1 MQLPTA
7 ALVHTTPSPVGLV
20 PRFLSVS
27 NVRGGVRLITDT
39 TLGVTDVVEAMHATI
54 VRPIGRQTQTRGLT
68 GWIYRIVRGTMRRV
82 GRMLD
87 LGLAVAD
94 GGRGSTESPAG
105 EAVVAALNGAFGER
119 MEAEGNPLATAMH
132 LRHAGQPLELAALAT
147 PRPTLLLQ
155 IHGICMHDGQWG
167 TPGHDPGA
175 IWADGLGA
183 TRLTLRY
190 NSGRHISENGREL
203 AHQLEAL
210 LAAWP
215 VPLERLVVVGHSMG
229 GLVARSAF
237 SYLTAWPEDTS
248 LVTLG
253 SPHHGAPL
261 ERLGN
266 LVDSSLSATRYTG
279 PLAALG
285 QTRSAGVTDLRFG
298 NLRDE
303 DWVNRDRFD
312 RGEDPRHPV
321 PLPPGVAVYTV
332 AATLGD
338 GRGGVRDQ
346 TVGDGLVPLDSAL
359 GRHPTRGLR
368 VPTDRQWVASGM
380 SHFDL
385 LHQPDV
391 TAKVLDWLVA
401 SP

>member
-1 MQLPTA
+1 
-7 ALVHTTPSPVGLV
+7 
-20 PRFLSVS
+20 VS
-27 NVRGGVRLITDT
+27 DVRGGARLITDT

-54 VRPIGRQTQTRGLT
+54 ARPIGQQKRARGLT
-68 GWIYRIVRGTMRRV
+68 GWIYRLVRGTMRRV
-82 GRMLD
+82 GRLLD
-87 LGLAVAD
+87 LGLATVD
-94 GGRGSTESPAG
+94 RGHAQAESQARD
-105 EAVVAALNGAFGER
+105 AVVAALNGAFGDR

-132 LRHAGQPLELAALAT
+132 LRHAGQPLDLNGLAS
-147 PRPTLLLQ
+147 PRSTILLQ
-155 IHGICMHDGQWG
+155 IHGICMHDGQWR
-167 TPGHDPGA
+167 TPDHDPGA
-175 IWADGLGA
+175 IWADALGA
-183 TRLTLRY
+183 TRLMLRY

-215 VPLERLVVVGHSMG
+215 VQVERLVVVGHSMG
-229 GLVARSAF
+229 GLVARSTF
-237 SYLTAWPEDTS
+237 SYMNAWPVDTS

-266 LVDSSLSATRYTG
+266 MVDSSLSATRYTG

-285 QTRSAGVTDLRFG
+285 QARSVGVTDLRFG
-298 NLRDE
+298 SLRDE
-303 DWVNRDRFD
+303 DWADRDRFA
-312 RGEDPRHPV
+312 RGADARQPV
-321 PLPPGVAVYTV
+321 PLPSGVKVYTV

-359 GRHPTRGLR
+359 GRHATRDLG
-368 VPTDRQWVASGM
+368 VPMDRQWVAAGM

-385 LHQPDV
+385 LHQPEV
-391 TAKVLDWLVA
+391 TATVLEWLTA
-401 SP
+401 SS